1 MRDACRHDAG
11 SIMMMAFD
19 AVLLLERAEPEPEP
33 EPELARCDVLT
44 ESIMLYCACINTVS
58 TLYI

>member
-1 MRDACRHDAG
+1 MRDACRHDDG

-19 AVLLLERAEPEPEP
+19 AVLLPERAEPEPEP
-33 EPELARCDVLT
+33 ARCDVLT